1 MSAVWE
7 DQLAF
12 DCRLESRVDS
22 NSNSSPSILVAR
34 QPILD
39 RDQRLA
45 AYELLA
51 RSTDALDAHTPGD
64 ASATAGV
71 LIGMLAEFGLERLV
85 GDLPAFVNVTSE
97 YLTGELPMPVAPGRV
112 VVEVLET
119 IEPDAR
125 ALAGVARLK
134 GLGFQI
140 AIDDYVGPRPGY
152 EPLLELADI
161 VKVDCLA
168 MDRREIARVAQ
179 SLLPFRARRLAEKIE
194 DRATFHA
201 CRELGFD
208 LFQGYFFARPD
219 LSSTRA
225 PSADRANLVH
235 LLAELHKPD
244 ADLDDLEQIIA
255 RDAALTLK
263 LVRVLN
269 SAAFG
274 LAREVSTLREILV
287 YLGPPTV
294 RDIASLLLLSRCDDK
309 PRPLMLMAMQRA
321 RMCQRLS
328 SFARS
333 ASAPRA
339 FLVGLFS
346 ALDAILDQPIQEAL
360 KSLPLSEDVRAAI
373 LEHRGDLGTVLEIAL
388 AFEQGNWEALPKTRP
403 SDAALLDAS
412 LESAAW
418 VTQLDR
424 QLGR

>member
-1 MSAVWE
+1 M
-7 DQLAF
+7 DPKP
-12 DCRLESRVDS
+12 D
-22 NSNSSPSILVAR
+22 SSPKILVAR

-39 RDQRLA
+39 REQRLA

-51 RSTDALDAHTPGD
+51 RSTEAVQPGTPGD

-71 LIGMLAEFGLERLV
+71 LIGMLAEFGLDRLV
-85 GDLPAFVNVTSE
+85 GDVPAFVNVTRE

-125 ALAGVARLK
+125 SLAGISRLK
-134 GLGFQI
+134 SLGFQI

-152 EPLLELADI
+152 EPFLELADI

-168 MDRREIARVAQ
+168 MDRRRIASVVE
-179 SLLPFRARRLAEKIE
+179 SLLPYRARRLAEKIE
-194 DRATFHA
+194 DRPTFHA

-219 LSSTRA
+219 LSSMRA
-225 PSADRANLVH
+225 PAADRANLMH
-235 LLAELHKPD
+235 LLAELHKPAAALED
-244 ADLDDLEQIIA
+244 VEQIIA
-255 RDAALTLK
+255 RDPALTLK

-274 LAREVSTLREILV
+274 LAREVGTLREILL

-294 RDIASLLLLSRCDDK
+294 RDIASLLLLARCDDK
-309 PRPLMLMAMQRA
+309 PRPLMLTAMQRA
-321 RMCQRLS
+321 RMCQRLA
-328 SFARS
+328 SFTRS

-346 ALDAILDQPIQEAL
+346 ALDAILDQPIAEAL
-360 KSLPLSEDVRAAI
+360 QSLPLTDDVRAAI
-373 LEHRGDLGTVLEIAL
+373 LEHEGDLGTAL
-388 AFEQGNWEALPKTRP
+388 SITLALEQGNWDALPQTRP
-403 SDAALLDAS
+403 SDAAMLDAS
-412 LESAAW
+412 LDSAAW